1 MTFTAVITAGAPLD
15 EPFASAA
22 GTKYKALIR
31 IGGVTLIER
40 TIAALRGA
48 GIERIAVVAGDDV
61 AAVCAPLV
69 HHVLPAATTGN
80 PGAKNQWL
88 ALHAWEFEAPLLYAT
103 CDMPFI
109 DAGSVRWFLDHVQPR
124 AVCMALTEIAD
135 FQKRFPKAPPFGI
148 TLGGERVV
156 NGGLFAIPAF
166 TSHMMEALGIQLFN
180 ARKSPLKMAKI
191 AGWSILLR
199 FLMRNLGIGDLEHR
213 AQQLLGIP
221 AHAIRNAPPELAYDI
236 DTLAEY
242 EYARTH
248 A

>member
-1 MTFTAVITAGAPLD
+1 MTFSAVITAGAPIQ

-22 GTKYKALIR
+22 GTRFKALIK
-31 IGGVTLIER
+31 IGGTPLIER
-40 TIAALRGA
+40 TISSLRDA
-48 GIERIAVVAGDDV
+48 GIERIAVVAGDEV

-69 HHVLPAATTGN
+69 HHVIPASTKGN
-80 PGAKNQWL
+80 PGAINQWL
-88 ALHAWEFEAPLLYAT
+88 ALNAWEFEAPLLYAT

-109 DAGSVRWFLDHVQPR
+109 HADSVRWFLENVQPR
-124 AVCMALTEIAD
+124 AVCMALTEVGD
-135 FQKRFPKAPPFGI
+135 FRKRFPEAPPFGI

-156 NGGLFAIPAF
+156 NGGLFAIPACA
-166 TSHMMEALGIQLFN
+166 SHLVEALAIALFN

-199 FLMRNLGIGDLEHR
+199 FVVRNLGIGDLEYR

-221 AHAIRNAPPELAYDI
+221 ARAIRNAPPELAYDI